1 MTDVSV
7 IAIHFVPR
15 TIVSVTIQRTLNKR
29 WHKKKLIINII
40 LSLISLLNVILM

>member
-29 WHKKKLIINII
+29 WHKKLIINII